1 MLVRTLYTIYIYL
14 KHARLFSWWLKP
26 VPNLHHSHSLEPQI
40 FHLELQVSGID
51 ALMQL
56 QFNIARHVM
65 MAQEEVELHQHQV
78 SDVLMYLDFMCFMWH

>member
-1 MLVRTLYTIYIYL
+1 
-14 KHARLFSWWLKP
+14 LFSWWLKP
-26 VPNLHHSHSLEPQI
+26 VPNLHHSHSLEPQS

-65 MAQEEVELHQHQV
+65 MAQEEVELHQHHV
-78 SDVLMYLDFMCFMWH
+78 MTHGSHWSFCSF